1 MQVVYVPNQPPAT
14 YAKSIF
20 LAGPSPRDPAQPN
33 WRPEALKLLE
43 QQGYDG
49 VVFVPLPESGDWSHG
64 YDAQVAWELENLD
77 RADQIVFWV
86 PRSKDLPALTT
97 NIEFGRYF
105 DSGRAVLGY
114 PSGAPNMRY
123 LEAIGK
129 PEGVPVLN
137 TLEATLAEAVK
148 RIGAGASRTDG
159 ERFVPLGI
167 WKLPHFQGWYKSQ
180 VEAGNRLD
188 GAKVLF
194 TFRVGPNKGFT
205 FAFIL
210 HVDVHIASE
219 GRNKTNEFI
228 FARPD
233 IATVVGYFKPPVDGT
248 MMSMMEHTA
257 FMSSSARLRDTEIAI
272 IREFRSP
279 ARTTDGF
286 IREIPGGS
294 SWKPGDDPFVTMTHE
309 LEEETGLGAKSGF
322 AIDPSRLRKV
332 GARQLCGTL
341 SVHQAH
347 TFACELTEAEMAYLK
362 EQQATNAVHGV
373 IEDTERTYVE
383 IHRLGDLIAADS
395 NLLDWSM
402 LGQILTALVQ

>member
-1 MQVVYVPNQPPAT
+1 MQVVYVPNQPPKT

-20 LAGPSPRDPAQPN
+20 LAGPSPRDPSQPN

-43 QQGYDG
+43 EQGFDG
-49 VVFVPLPESGDWSHG
+49 VVFVPLPENGDWSHG
-64 YDAQVAWELENLD
+64 YDAQVGWELENLD

-86 PRSKDLPALTT
+86 PRSKELPALTT

-105 DSGRAVLGY
+105 DSGRAVLGF
-114 PSGAPNMRY
+114 PEGATNMRY

-129 PEGVPVLN
+129 PEGVPVLS
-137 TLEATLAEAVK
+137 TLESTLAEAVK
-148 RIGAGASRTDG
+148 RIGAGALRTDG
-159 ERFVPLGI
+159 ERAIPLGI

-180 VEAGNRLD
+180 REAGNHIND
-188 GAKVLF
+188 AKVLF
-194 TFRVGPNKGFT
+194 TFRVGPQKGFT

-210 HVDVHIASE
+210 HVNVHIASE

-233 IATVVGYFKPPVDGT
+233 IATVVGYFKPDDDWHGQRAPFD
-248 MMSMMEHTA
+248 
-257 FMSSSARLRDTEIAI
+257 LRDTEIAI

-347 TFACELTEAEMAYLK
+347 TFACELTEAEMAYLR

-373 IEDTERTYVE
+373 EADTERTYVE
-383 IHRLGDLIAADS
+383 VHRLGDLLAADS

-402 LGQILTALVQ
+402 LGQILTALLQ

>member
-1 MQVVYVPNQPPAT
+1 MQVVYVPNKAPAT

-33 WRPEALKLLE
+33 WRPEAIALLE
-43 QQGYDG
+43 EMGYDG
-49 VVFVPLPESGDWSHG
+49 VVYIPLPENKDWTHG
-64 YDAQVAWELENLD
+64 YEAQIGWELENLD

-97 NIEFGRYF
+97 NIEYGRYF

-114 PSGAPNMRY
+114 PADAPNMRY
-123 LEAIGK
+123 LSATGK
-129 PEGVPVLN
+129 PEFVPEAN
-137 TLEATLAEAVK
+137 TLRETLTLAMN
-148 RIGAGASRTDG
+148 RIGAGAPRTEG
-159 ERFVPLGI
+159 ERDVPLGI
-167 WKLPHFQGWYKSQ
+167 WKLPHFQGWYRTQ
-180 VEAGNRLD
+180 RDAGNRLD
-188 GAKVLF
+188 GAKVLWS
-194 TFRVGPNKGFT
+194 FRVGPNKGFT
-205 FAFIL
+205 FGFIL
-210 HVDVHIASE
+210 HVNVFIASE
-219 GRNKTNEFI
+219 GRNKINEFI

-233 IATVVGYFKPPVDGT
+233 IATVVGYRRNTPSDSYNHPLQGLLK
-248 MMSMMEHTA
+248 
-257 FMSSSARLRDTEIAI
+257 TEIAI

-309 LEEETGLGAKSGF
+309 LEEETGLGEKSGF
-322 AIDPSRLRKV
+322 TIDPSRLRKI

-347 TFACELTEAEMAYLK
+347 TFACELTEPEMAYLR
-362 EQQATNAVHGV
+362 EQQASNTVHGV
-373 IEDTERTYVE
+373 EADTERTYVE
-383 IHRLGDLIAADS
+383 VHRLGDLIRADS

-402 LGQILTALVQ
+402 LGQILTALMQ